1 MLRGR
6 TGDDGPDQ
14 FMLGQ
19 SRLVLLATHVAK
31 VRGSNLVSGPIETGT
46 LLFWIH
52 F

>member
-6 TGDDGPDQ
+6 TGEDGPDR

-19 SRLVLLATHVAK
+19 SSLVLLVTHVAK
-31 VRGSNLVSGPIETGT
+31 VRGSTLFSDPIETGT
-46 LLFWIH
+46 VLFWIH